1 MTLVPSGIAADTMR
15 INGAIRQFKQ
25 VSHIIV
31 AWTWT
36 FQEIHRSTV
45 CKLMKTSNKTHPK
58 SSGTYQCWDPFHFS
72 SSACANVHSTSILLL
87 YPLYSWSTQPQ
98 PPVKRLSLCSWAM
111 WKIQHFTISKIIV
124 GSGGWSSLDVK
135 SWLYIQHSL
144 GPLMLV
150 GQLCSGASVPSIID
164 CLSHLFI
171 PHWLQSAFYPC
182 PPTKA
187 TYIIYVGI
195 LAFC

>member
-31 AWTWT
+31 AWAWT
-36 FQEIHRSTV
+36 FPEIHSQTV
-45 CKLMKTSNKTHPK
+45 CKLMETPNRTRPQNH
-58 SSGTYQCWDPFHFS
+58 HFS
-72 SSACANVHSTSILLL
+72 SCACANVQCTSILLL

-98 PPVKRLSLCSWAM
+98 PPVKRLSLCLWSM
-111 WKIQHFTISKIIV
+111 WKIQLFTISKIIV

-135 SWLYIQHSL
+135 SWLYIQHSW

-187 TYIIYVGI
+187 TYIINMP
-195 LAFC
+195 AF